1 MTVKTFTHY
10 LLPLAFSIVVYALS
24 LGLVALSISMESTLL
39 TVLSLIFTATTLFA
53 VVFFLVEFRKQNR

>member
-39 TVLSLIFTATTLFA
+39 TVLSLIFTATPLFA